1 MRKKEI
7 TNGTT
12 QDILDWLCYHCWRKY
27 DEACRKGENA
37 KKKIEKEI
45 KWMKDELEKRAK
57 TGGF

>member
-1 MRKKEI
+1 MTKKDVL
-7 TNGTT
+7 NATT
-12 QDILDWLCYHCWRKY
+12 QEILDWLCYHCWRKY

-45 KWMKDELEKRAK
+45 KWMKEELLRRAQ